1 MNLWVGA
8 AELMRTVA
16 CEQCGQSVPQNGTFR
31 AFGRVLCEPCADAD
45 VQARKEIAPG
55 SVSREHDPTVCGF
68 CAYDGGTLE
77 LATIG
82 GVPVCTP
89 CESNLRNRPFP
100 LWVKAALAA
109 VIVLTIVAMTRNY
122 RFFHGYY
129 AAKQADRAAQKA
141 DFESAAHWLD
151 SAATSVPE
159 AHAYRTGSKLYEG
172 IVFMQQDRNA
182 EALARFQEISGAMQE
197 QGGIDDLL
205 LQAELAVAFD
215 AKDYA
220 GMVKAAENL
229 AERHSESRMS
239 RLQRASAYACQ
250 YASAGDEEARKKVVE
265 AVESEQSQSDLTDD
279 DKKYLNRIQHR
290 LATRE
295 ILSGKEFEQRFP
307 KGWKAEEETP

>member
-1 MNLWVGA
+1 MPA
-8 AELMRTVA
+8 
-16 CEQCGQSVPQNGTFR
+16 
-31 AFGRVLCEPCADAD
+31 
-45 VQARKEIAPG
+45 G
-55 SVSREHDPTVCGF
+55 SVSRNHDPTVCGF
-68 CAYDGGTLE
+68 CELDGGTRE
-77 LATIG
+77 FATIG
-82 GVPVCTP
+82 GAPACP
-89 CESNLRNRPFP
+89 SCETNFRNRPFP

-122 RFFHGYY
+122 RFFHGYF

-141 DFESAAHWLD
+141 DFESAANWL
-151 SAATSVPE
+151 SAAATSVPE

-172 IVFMQQDRNA
+172 IFFMQQDRNA
-182 EALARFQEISGAMQE
+182 EALARFQEINGAMQE

-215 AKDYA
+215 TKDYA
-220 GMVKAAENL
+220 AMVKAAEKL

-250 YASAGDEEARKKVVE
+250 FAAAGDEEARRKGVE
-265 AVESEQSQSDLTDD
+265 AVESEQTQPDLTED

-295 ILSGKEFEQRFP
+295 ILHRKEFEERFP
-307 KGWKAEEETP
+307 EGWTPEDQTK